1 MLGKEAFAAIDE
13 LAQEL
18 KQMSLKIWENPE
30 GPYREYIASGTC
42 ADFLEKEGFRVER
55 GCYGL
60 EAVFLLLV
68 DQTGSIYLA
77 RKDMS
82 V

>member
-18 KQMSLKIWENPE
+18 KQMSRKIWENPE

-42 ADFLEKEGFRVER
+42 ADFLEKEGFQVER

-60 EAVFLLLV
+60 PTA
-68 DQTGSIYLA
+68 I
-77 RKDMS
+77 R
-82 V
+82 